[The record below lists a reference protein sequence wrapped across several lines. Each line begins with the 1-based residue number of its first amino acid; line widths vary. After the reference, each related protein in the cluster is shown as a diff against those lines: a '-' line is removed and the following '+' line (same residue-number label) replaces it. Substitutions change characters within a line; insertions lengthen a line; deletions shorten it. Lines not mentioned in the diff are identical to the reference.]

1 MKKTFTANVS
11 GSVFHIEEDAYERL
25 QQYLSGIRKQFEGA
39 GGREEIMADIEAR
52 IAELFHERLAGTR
65 EAVSLADV
73 EHVIAVMGQPEDYS
87 DPEQGDP
94 PSPNATGASDQ
105 RGYKRFFRDPD
116 DKWVGG
122 VIGGLAAYIGMDPI
136 WLRIIMIIFI
146 LAGWGVPILLYLLL
160 WILVPKAES
169 TADRLRMEGEPV
181 TVDNLKRAFEEGGQR
196 VANEARDLGR
206 NWSRDARARSGSA
219 ADVIAKLIGAV
230 IILMG
235 FGLLLGLIT
244 SVVGGGFGLWHATS
258 GNGLSLLDLAG
269 LVFDDSDRM
278 IWLGIGML
286 LLCLIPVIGILLG
299 GFRLLLNTRTPSW
312 LAWSLCLL
320 WLAALVPTIVGGLAI
335 ASEFHRSNAVRD
347 EVVLQAPSADVIYLD
362 AILPGG
368 GEGEWSWSFRN
379 GDVNV
384 DLDGLMVTDDSIR
397 GSWTRL
403 DVERSPDTSFRLIRV
418 RESQGATAKDAHA
431 RARNVATEY
440 RQEGDVLLVS
450 PLASYPKSDKIRG
463 QHARFTLQLPVGKAV
478 FLRANSRAVINDIKN
493 VENVWDSDMLGKTWR
508 MTSRGL
514 EEDKPVLER
523 QDEEEGKDDPSGTR
537 NSKSEGTIEAT
548 DRDGAIKL
556 PSILGLLRLR
566 I

>member
-25 QQYLSGIRKQFEGA
+25 QHYLSGIRRQFEGA
-39 GGREEIMADIEAR
+39 SGREEIMADIEAR
-52 IAELFHERLAGTR
+52 ISELFHERLAGTR

-73 EHVIAVMGQPEDYS
+73 EHVISVMGQPEDYT
-87 DPEQGDP
+87 DPEQGNEP
-94 PSPNATGASDQ
+94 PQNATSTSEQ

-136 WLRIIMIIFI
+136 WLRIIMIVFI

-169 TADRLRMEGEPV
+169 AADRLRMGGEPV

-206 NWSRDARARSGSA
+206 NWSRDARSRSGSA

-230 IILMG
+230 IILTG
-235 FGLLLGLIT
+235 FGLLLGLIM
-244 SVVGGGFGLWHATS
+244 SVVGGGFGLWHATL
-258 GNGLSLLDLAG
+258 GNGMGFLDLVG

-278 IWLGIGML
+278 IWMAIGLL

-312 LAWSLCLL
+312 LAWSLCVL
-320 WLAALVPTIVGGLAI
+320 WLAALVPTIMGGLSI

-347 EVVLQAPSADVIYLD
+347 EVVLQPPSADVIYLD
-362 AILPGG
+362 AILPGS
-368 GEGEWSWSFRN
+368 GEGEWSWSFQN

-384 DLDGLMVTDDSIR
+384 DLDGLMVSDDSIS
-397 GSWTRL
+397 GAWARL
-403 DVERSPDTSFRLIRV
+403 DVERSPDTLYRLIRV

-431 RARNVATEY
+431 RAKNVTTQF

-463 QHARFTLQLPVGKAV
+463 QHARFTLQLPEGKAV
-478 FLRANSRAVINDIKN
+478 FLRANARAVINDIKN
-493 VENVWDSDMLGKTWR
+493 VEDVWDSDMLGKAWR

-514 EEDKPVLER
+514 EEDKPVLEKHDD
-523 QDEEEGKDDPSGTR
+523 QQEKDDSSGTG
-537 NSKSEGTIEAT
+537 SPEQEGTIEASNQ
-548 DRDGAIKL
+548 DVAIKL
-556 PSILGLLRLR
+556 PSIIGLLRLR
-566 I
+566 V